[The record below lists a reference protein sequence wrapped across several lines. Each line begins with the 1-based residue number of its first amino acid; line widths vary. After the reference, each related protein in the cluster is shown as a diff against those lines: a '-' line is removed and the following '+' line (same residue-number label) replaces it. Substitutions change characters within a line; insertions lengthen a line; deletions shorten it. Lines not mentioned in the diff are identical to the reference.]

1 MKIHELKINQIYL
14 KLIIDGRKNWEVRKN
29 DRNFKEGD
37 TIIVKEYILETKS
50 YTGREAEGTILY
62 VFSNDEML
70 KPGYVILSVKWTR
83 KMV

>member
-1 MKIHELKINQIYL
+1 MKTHELKINQQYL

-29 DRNFKEGD
+29 DRNFKEGE
-37 TIIVKEYILETKS
+37 TIIVKEYLPETNS

-62 VFSNDEML
+62 VFSTNEML

-83 KMV
+83 KTL